1 MYRIRTYNSD
11 GTLGGFWS
19 NNGLVDDPA
28 QAKTYQSIHEA
39 QDDLVKVHNYLG
51 LSIFPKLNY
60 DISTTGLAQQEAESE
75 NKSTVSVAPM
85 SVNQFL
91 VTTQPLPPFED
102 KPSRSFTVL
111 PSPEVLDFDGGSA
124 LSSQDLDVDAGGSS

>member
-19 NNGLVDDPA
+19 DSGLVDDPA
-28 QAKTYQSIHEA
+28 QATTYQSIHEA
-39 QDDLVKVHNYLG
+39 KDDLVKVHNYLG
-51 LSIFPKLNY
+51 LGIFPKLNY
-60 DISTTGLAQQEAESE
+60 GISTTALAQQEAQSE
-75 NKSTVSVAPM
+75 NQSIVPASPM

-111 PSPEVLDFDGGSA
+111 PSPETLDFDGGSA
-124 LSSQDLDVDAGGSS
+124 LSSQELDVDAGGS

>member
-1 MYRIRTYNSD
+1 
-11 GTLGGFWS
+11 
-19 NNGLVDDPA
+19 
-28 QAKTYQSIHEA
+28 
-39 QDDLVKVHNYLG
+39 
-51 LSIFPKLNY
+51 
-60 DISTTGLAQQEAESE
+60 
-75 NKSTVSVAPM
+75 M

-91 VTTQPLPPFED
+91 VTTQALPPFED